1 MHCDTTYEDRQEGA
15 DSIQIG
21 EQRAACLMII
31 RVTKGRVRD
40 DFNGRC
46 LSLRRTTNGRP
57 GVAIARVR
65 EVYGIW
71 RMTHDKKER
80 ALRVEYDGS
89 RLSEHVVA
97 GLLRSAGID
106 LLEKLAL
113 A

>member
-15 DSIQIG
+15 YGAQPTEDQ
-21 EQRAACLMII
+21 ER
-31 RVTKGRVRD
+31 
-40 DFNGRC
+40 
-46 LSLRRTTNGRP
+46 
-57 GVAIARVR
+57 AIARVR